1 LIHDEAE
8 NDYKTIYKCLR
19 KAKEKKKAMLPM
31 EGSQGCEETLWATT
45 AKELWLLVHKSSRN
59 LISQYHELV

>member
-1 LIHDEAE
+1 MMKL
-8 NDYKTIYKCLR
+8 KMTIKPFINVSER
-19 KAKEKKKAMLPM
+19 QKKKKKAMLPM

-59 LISQYHELV
+59 LN